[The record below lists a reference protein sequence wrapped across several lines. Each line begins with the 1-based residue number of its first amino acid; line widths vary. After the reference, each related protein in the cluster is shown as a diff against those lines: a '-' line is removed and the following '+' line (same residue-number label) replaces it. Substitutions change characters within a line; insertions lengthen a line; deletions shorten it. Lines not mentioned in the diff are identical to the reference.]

1 MTPARWWLVGAAGVV
16 LIVSLVLA
24 LQGAMG
30 SWLTSIGMVL
40 VILSVFLGT
49 KKQKKPAEGSAQV
62 K

>member
-1 MTPARWWLVGAAGVV
+1 M
-16 LIVSLVLA
+16 SLVLA